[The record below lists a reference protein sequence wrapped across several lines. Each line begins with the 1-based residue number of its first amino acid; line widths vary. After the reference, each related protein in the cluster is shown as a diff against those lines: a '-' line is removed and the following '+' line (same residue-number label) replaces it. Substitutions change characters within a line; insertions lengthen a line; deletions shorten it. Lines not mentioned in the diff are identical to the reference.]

1 MRNNFFKNQSPIVE
15 FVIIAIIIVSS
26 FLVFTILSLLLAI
39 PLFDL
44 SFNDLIN
51 SLSDIENPQNINFI
65 KYSQTIQSIGLFIA
79 PSIVILYLYGGK
91 FKDAAGLKE
100 IKNPSIYGIPF
111 LIMISLI
118 PFINYLGEL
127 NSNFPFPQRI
137 IDMEENAM
145 RLTEQLLNADNL
157 AQLAFNLF
165 MIAIIP
171 AIGEELLF
179 RNIFQNYFIRIT
191 KNPHLGI
198 FIAAFLFSALH
209 MQFLG
214 FLPRFLLGIAFGYM
228 YLFTGSLLA
237 SIFAHFVNNGL
248 AVVLLYYVGKGSIS
262 EDIETIGAQPELLPL
277 AILSIIV
284 TGGLFYYLKKK
295 SLPNIE

>member
-191 KNPHLGI
+191 KNPHLE
-198 FIAAFLFSALH
+198 FL
-209 MQFLG
+209 
-214 FLPRFLLGIAFGYM
+214 
-228 YLFTGSLLA
+228 
-237 SIFAHFVNNGL
+237 
-248 AVVLLYYVGKGSIS
+248 
-262 EDIETIGAQPELLPL
+262 
-277 AILSIIV
+277 
-284 TGGLFYYLKKK
+284 
-295 SLPNIE
+295 